1 MKKEIN
7 KFLYFYRFLA
17 TEKRKK
23 SIAKIEGKKKDNKK
37 SAFYDKIY
45 TKKTR
50 KKSGTKERVRDRVS
64 KGKRRKK

>member
-1 MKKEIN
+1 MLFMI
-7 KFLYFYRFLA
+7 KF
-17 TEKRKK
+17 
-23 SIAKIEGKKKDNKK
+23 N
-37 SAFYDKIY
+37 